1 MVLASLNMSAGA
13 GQAASAGRARARG
26 ILAFLDA
33 ANGLKHTVRAGWVRT
48 GVQNPESVAEHSWRM
63 ALLGFL
69 AAQDESLDYGRC
81 VRIAIVHDL
90 AEAIVGDITP
100 FCGVDEAEK
109 HRREREALEKM
120 MSMLGA
126 HPAADEIRDAYLE
139 YERAS
144 TPEGRLVKD
153 FDKLE
158 MLVQAAEYERA
169 QPGLDLSTFF
179 DVARGKIKSPFVK
192 MLAEEVEE
200 RRVHDKMLAVAGG
213 GAGAGTAAA
222 ASTAAGKSASA
233 DAAAAPAPAAAAA
246 KPNEPAAATAGAAS
260 AHGSFLAG
268 AACGGAVVACVAAAA
283 ALWMARRR

>member
-1 MVLASLNMSAGA
+1 MSAGA
-13 GQAASAGRARARG
+13 GQAAAAPGRARARG

-81 VRIAIVHDL
+81 VRIAVVHDL

-169 QPGLDLSTFF
+169 QPGLDLTTFF

-200 RRVHDKMLAVAGG
+200 RRVHERLAAVAGD
-213 GAGAGTAAA
+213 GAGAGAGAGAAAA
-222 ASTAAGKSASA
+222 ASTAVSQSTSA

-246 KPNEPAAATAGAAS
+246 KPSEQAAATAGAAS
-260 AHGSFLAG
+260 GARGTFLAG

>member
-1 MVLASLNMSAGA
+1 MSAGA
-13 GQAASAGRARARG
+13 GQAAAAPGRARARG
-26 ILAFLDA
+26 ILAFLDT

-81 VRIAIVHDL
+81 VRIAVVHDL

-120 MSMLGA
+120 LGMLGA
-126 HPAADEIRDAYLE
+126 HPAADEIRDCYLE

-158 MLVQAAEYERA
+158 MLLQAAEYERSQA
-169 QPGLDLSTFF
+169 GLDLTTFF

-192 MLAEEVEE
+192 LLAEEVEE
-200 RRVHDKMLAVAGG
+200 RRVHDRLAAVASGRP
-213 GAGAGTAAA
+213 GAGAGAGASAAA
-222 ASTAAGKSASA
+222 TKPITG
-233 DAAAAPAPAAAAA
+233 DAAPAAAAA
-246 KPNEPAAATAGAAS
+246 KPSKPAAAAGAAP
-260 AHGSFLAG
+260 AAVARGTFLAG